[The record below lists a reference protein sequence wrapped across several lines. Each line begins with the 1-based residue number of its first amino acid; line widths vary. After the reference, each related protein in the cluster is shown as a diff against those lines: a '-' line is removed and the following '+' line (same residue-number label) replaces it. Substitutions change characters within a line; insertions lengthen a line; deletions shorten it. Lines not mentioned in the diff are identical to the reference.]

1 MQTTT
6 DEFLHALFSA
16 SDEHKSRALKILKGE
31 VPEDH
36 VATQVAGGG
45 VPAVEPYVTLR
56 EAARLLGVSA
66 CSLWRWGVRGHEL
79 GGRPKYRVSEIV
91 TYLESDEFIKR
102 AEELRSKRKEA
113 VEQ

>member
-16 SDEHKSRALKILKGE
+16 SDKHKSRALKILKGE
-31 VPEDH
+31 CPEVH
-36 VATQVAGGG
+36 VATQVAGR
-45 VPAVEPYVTLR
+45 AQVEPYVTLR

-79 GGRPKYRVSEIV
+79 GGRPKYRVSEV
-91 TYLESDEFIKR
+91 VEYLESDEFIKK
-102 AEELRSKRKEA
+102 AEELRLKRKA
-113 VEQ
+113 KN

>member
-31 VPEDH
+31 CPEVSD
-36 VATQVAGGG
+36 QRSEVAGM
-45 VPAVEPYVTLR
+45 PAVEPYVTLR

-79 GGRPKYRVSEIV
+79 GGRPKYRVSEV
-91 TYLESDEFIKR
+91 VAYLESDEFIRR
-102 AEELRSKRKEA
+102 AAALREKRKEKLNH
-113 VEQ
+113 E

>member
-16 SDEHKSRALKILKGE
+16 SDEHKSRALKTLKGD
-31 VPEDH
+31 PPQ
-36 VATQVAGGG
+36 ASQAGGQAQ
-45 VPAVEPYVTLR
+45 VVEPYVTLR

-79 GGRPKYRVSEIV
+79 GGRPKYRVSEV
-91 TYLESDEFIKR
+91 VAYLESDEFIKK
-102 AEELRSKRKEA
+102 AEELRLKRKA
-113 VEQ
+113 KN